1 MSSSYTHY
9 SDISVNGKVSSSKQ
23 GILIGTAT
31 VEPGSSGGPQASECN
46 GMTLLY
52 NGNFYTSNGTTWVK
66 QEIGSNIT
74 KLSQLED
81 DATHRLVTDT
91 DKSNWNAKQDALTP
105 GTDYVVPES
114 GKGLFSGNYNDLSN
128 KPTIPTIPD
137 ITKATTGS
145 GNVVS
150 DITVNG
156 HTITLNK
163 GVTALTEH
171 QDISGLAPKA
181 SPELTGTPTAPTAA
195 SGTNT
200 TQIATTAFVKNAI
213 DGIPT
218 PMRFMGTVGTGGTI
232 TSLPA
237 ASTSNNGY
245 VYKAISAGTSPVTY
259 AIGDTLVSNGTVW
272 TVIPSG
278 DEPSGTVT
286 NVATGTGLTGG
297 PITSSGTISLATSG
311 ATAGSYG
318 DSAAQTPGYGG
329 KFKVPYVTVD
339 AYGRVTNIS
348 AHDVTIPA
356 SDNVDTKNTAGAT
369 DNSNKMFL
377 IGATA
382 QGANPQT
389 YSNTKVYA
397 TNGALVAESFN
408 GKTFTATAPTSTST
422 DSDIPTSKAVYSAIN
437 DVLTTVFGGSY

>member
-1 MSSSYTHY
+1 
-9 SDISVNGKVSSSKQ
+9 
-23 GILIGTAT
+23 
-31 VEPGSSGGPQASECN
+31 
-46 GMTLLY
+46 
-52 NGNFYTSNGTTWVK
+52 
-66 QEIGSNIT
+66 
-74 KLSQLED
+74 
-81 DATHRLVTDT
+81 
-91 DKSNWNAKQDALTP
+91 
-105 GTDYVVPES
+105 
-114 GKGLFSGNYNDLSN
+114 
-128 KPTIPTIPD
+128 
-137 ITKATTGS
+137 
-145 GNVVS
+145 
-150 DITVNG
+150 VNG

-181 SPELTGTPTAPTAA
+181 SPALTGTPTAPTAA

-237 ASTSNNGY
+237 ASASNNGY

-278 DEPSGTVT
+278 DEPAGTVT

-339 AYGRVTNIS
+339 AYGRVTGIS

-397 TNGALVAESFN
+397 TNGALVAASLN

-422 DSDIPTSKAVYSAIN
+422 DDDVPTSKAVYSAIN
-437 DVLTTVFGGSY
+437 DVLATIFGGSY

>member
-1 MSSSYTHY
+1 M
-9 SDISVNGKVSSSKQ
+9 
-23 GILIGTAT
+23 IGTVT
-31 VEPGSSGGPQASECN
+31 VEPGTTGGLSAADCN
-46 GMTLLY
+46 GCTVLY
-52 NGNFYTSNGTTWVK
+52 NGTFYTSDGTKWTA
-66 QEIGSNIT
+66 QEIGGTQIQADWDQTDSSEVDFIKNKPTIPT
-74 KLSQLED
+74 ALSQLSAD
-81 DATHRLVTDT
+81 STHRVVTDT
-91 DKSNWNAKQDALTP
+91 EKSTWNAKQNALTP
-105 GTDYVVPES
+105 GEDYVVPEA

-128 KPTIPTIPD
+128 KPTIPEIPD
-137 ITKATTGS
+137 ITKGTTTGS

-181 SPELTGTPTAPTAA
+181 SPALTGTPTAPTAA

-237 ASTSNNGY
+237 ASASNNGY

-278 DEPSGTVT
+278 DEPAGTVT

-339 AYGRVTNIS
+339 AYGRVTGIS

-397 TNGALVAESFN
+397 TNGALVAASLN

-422 DSDIPTSKAVYSAIN
+422 DDDVPTSKAVYSAIN
-437 DVLTTVFGGSY
+437 DVLATIFGGSY